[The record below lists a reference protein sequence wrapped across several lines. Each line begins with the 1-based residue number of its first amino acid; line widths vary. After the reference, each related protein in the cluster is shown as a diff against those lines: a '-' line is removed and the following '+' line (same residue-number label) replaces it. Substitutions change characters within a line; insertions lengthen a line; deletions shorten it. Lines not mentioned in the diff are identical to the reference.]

1 MNPTHILKKTQ
12 YELKKEIESQSS
24 QANHENFVHTTAMQL
39 IRRPEARKKPF
50 WYTLNLEERDIIYD
64 KLIRKVAILD
74 GDIVSV
80 ELTI

>member
-1 MNPTHILKKTQ
+1 
-12 YELKKEIESQSS
+12 
-24 QANHENFVHTTAMQL
+24 MQL
-39 IRRPEARKKPF
+39 IRRPEARKKTF

>member
-1 MNPTHILKKTQ
+1 
-12 YELKKEIESQSS
+12 
-24 QANHENFVHTTAMQL
+24 
-39 IRRPEARKKPF
+39 
-50 WYTLNLEERDIIYD
+50 LNLEERDIIYD